1 MLALIGFS
9 NTFYLVVPKI
19 IFISL
24 KCRTPPPPPP
34 PPLPFS
40 PDISSPVY
48 KPRALNVGFYGLWGL
63 YWNQESQNAE
73 ILNAWFNSTCNHPT
87 PPGDSYLP
95 QLCLY
100 VQKRGSQDL
109 YSIRATLTIHQ
120 TEEGARKTDWYISIC

>member
-34 PPLPFS
+34 PFS

-48 KPRALNVGFYGLWGL
+48 KPRALNVGFYDLWGL
-63 YWNQESQNAE
+63 YWNQVSQNALT
-73 ILNAWFNSTCNHPT
+73 LNAWFNSTCNHPT

-120 TEEGARKTDWYISIC
+120 RKELEKLIDIFLFVKQM